1 MADYRIILIATL
13 IIFMVIATLM
23 TVVSLGNALRLRN
36 VKLTWKSGKMKGYPL
51 FSTLFLTGI
60 LIGIAAHIF
69 LKKPI
74 DLPVFVGY
82 TWIGLNWYV
91 TSFLSSKR
99 YITDHGIVKNIN
111 DPSQTIAWN
120 QISDYIER
128 EEQNALHFVFIYTK
142 HPVGTHTESAPV
154 VRRIELTVPKK
165 RKESFNKLL
174 EYKLG
179 RRFSNYS
186 YSLTGFESIN

>member
-1 MADYRIILIATL
+1 MTDYRTILIATL
-13 IIFMVIATLM
+13 ITFMVVATFM

-36 VKLTWKSGKMKGYPL
+36 VKLTWKAGKLKGYPL
-51 FSTLFLTGI
+51 FSSLFLAGI
-60 LIGIAAHIF
+60 LIGIASHII

-74 DLPVFVGY
+74 DMPVFIGY
-82 TWIGLNWYV
+82 TWIGLNWFV

-128 EEQNALHFVFIYTK
+128 EEKNAQHFVFIYTK
-142 HPVGTHTESAPV
+142 TAAGEETESSPV
-154 VRRIELTVPKK
+154 VRRIELIVPNK
-165 RKESFNKLL
+165 RKKSFNKLL
-174 EYKLG
+174 DYKLG